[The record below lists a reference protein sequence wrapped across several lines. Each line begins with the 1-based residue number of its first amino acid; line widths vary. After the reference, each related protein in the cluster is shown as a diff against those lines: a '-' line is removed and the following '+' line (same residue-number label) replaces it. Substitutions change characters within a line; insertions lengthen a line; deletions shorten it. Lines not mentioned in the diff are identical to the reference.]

1 MANNFIVSKP
11 FLRSAPFYYAP
22 RPDVTTFTSGH
33 ILLMKNTARK
43 GVPRIMKLDRNALKR
58 LLLLSD
64 TQLKFIIERLA
75 AEAGV
80 DISGMDLSPSALG
93 ELRRAVDS
101 ASDEE
106 LEKLAGELLG
116 SIDGTN
122 A

>member
-1 MANNFIVSKP
+1 
-11 FLRSAPFYYAP
+11 
-22 RPDVTTFTSGH
+22 
-33 ILLMKNTARK
+33 MKNTARK

-64 TQLKFIIERLA
+64 TQLKLITERLA
-75 AEAGV
+75 ADAGV
-80 DISGMDLSPSALG
+80 DISGLDLSPSALG

-116 SIDGTN
+116 SIGGTN